1 MQLVHFMIIISCSP
15 GTENAE
21 VRRSF
26 NAAALP
32 ISPAE
37 NKLLSCF
44 KLNTLVNQILPK
56 HFGQF
61 CWKWLFWMHQSSS
74 WSGLYV
80 VIFAE
85 VLWPKRIGQE
95 GRSHHQ
101 PQERPGP
108 EDWQDDQIANVCTLL
123 INLIWF
129 LWWIFALLRY
139 LKNTDQEIGSSQSG
153 PCSCNCFLRKLGCC
167 WLCPCLSQAPR

>member
-56 HFGQF
+56 HLNFF
-61 CWKWLFWMHQSSS
+61 NASII
-74 WSGLYV
+74 V
-80 VIFAE
+80 VR
-85 VLWPKRIGQE
+85 KGQE
-95 GRSHHQ
+95 GRSH
-101 PQERPGP
+101 PPRQERPGP
-108 EDWQDDQIANVCTLL
+108 EDWQDQFDMLFMMNFCIYYG
-123 INLIWF
+123 I
-129 LWWIFALLRY
+129 
-139 LKNTDQEIGSSQSG
+139 
-153 PCSCNCFLRKLGCC
+153 
-167 WLCPCLSQAPR
+167 